1 MEKVIESRERLTKI
15 VSESKHSDMILRKI
29 SLLFDRKIDI
39 NFTNNDIKDG
49 LLSIYMSLECGI
61 LMKYLSDIKT
71 INRRLIG

>member
-1 MEKVIESRERLTKI
+1 MEKVMESREKLTKI
-15 VSESKHSDMILRKI
+15 VSESKYSDKLMRKI

-39 NFTNNDIKDG
+39 NFTNNDIESG
-49 LLSIYMSLECGI
+49 LLSIYMNLESGI

>member
-1 MEKVIESRERLTKI
+1 MEKVIESREKLIKI
-15 VSESKHSDMILRKI
+15 VSESKHSDMILRKV

-49 LLSIYMSLECGI
+49 LLSIYMNLECGI

>member
-1 MEKVIESRERLTKI
+1 MEKVMESRERLTKI
-15 VSESKHSDMILRKI
+15 VSESKHSDRLMRKI

-39 NFTNNDIKDG
+39 NFTNNDIESG
-49 LLSIYMSLECGI
+49 LLSIYMNLECGI

>member
-49 LLSIYMSLECGI
+49 LLSIYMNLECGI

>member
-1 MEKVIESRERLTKI
+1 MEKVMESREKLTKI
-15 VSESKHSDMILRKI
+15 VSESKYSDKLMRKI

-39 NFTNNDIKDG
+39 NFTNNDIESG
-49 LLSIYMSLECGI
+49 LLSIYMNLECGI

>member
-1 MEKVIESRERLTKI
+1 MEKVIESREKLTKI

-39 NFTNNDIKDG
+39 NFTNSDIKDG
-49 LLSIYMSLECGI
+49 LLSIYMNLECGI

>member
-1 MEKVIESRERLTKI
+1 MEKVMESRERLTKI
-15 VSESKHSDMILRKI
+15 VSESKYSDKLMMKI

-39 NFTNNDIKDG
+39 NFTNNDIESG
-49 LLSIYMSLECGI
+49 LLSIYMNLECGI

>member
-15 VSESKHSDMILRKI
+15 VSESKHSDMILRKV

-49 LLSIYMSLECGI
+49 LLSIYMNLECGI

>member
-1 MEKVIESRERLTKI
+1 MEKVMESRERLTKI
-15 VSESKHSDMILRKI
+15 VSESKHSDILMRKI

-39 NFTNNDIKDG
+39 NFTNNDIENG
-49 LLSIYMSLECGI
+49 LLSIYMNLECGI

>member
-1 MEKVIESRERLTKI
+1 MEKVMESRERLTKI
-15 VSESKHSDMILRKI
+15 VSESKHSDRLMRKI

-39 NFTNNDIKDG
+39 NFTNNDIENG
-49 LLSIYMSLECGI
+49 LLSIYMNLECGI